1 MAGLPREPKFT
12 HLRNL
17 HRAIKLAEPALVS
30 NNPIVASL
38 GKNQEVFFY
47 ISYPEY
53 KTLFVLSCVCKA
65 RSFVTVNVLISS
77 SS

>member
-30 NNPIVASL
+30 NNPAVASL

-53 KTLFVLSCVCKA
+53 RTHFLCYLVFVKQGDWS
-65 RSFVTVNVLISS
+65 VNVLISS